1 MDLNKAFQYAVVLAW
16 DSLLEGNPTPLIRV
30 EYQRQPGLLLDC
42 VTIWADKGRGYRD
55 LVCRYW
61 TAESAM
67 HAGGMSF
74 GNNYAS
80 PSLAKT
86 VAFIMMDQDRFTPG
100 PEIFGHGQ
108 IFIYQPSQNDR
119 TEADVW
125 LETFPGASLS
135 SVESSSRMGDEGC
148 PNPARESLVAAA
160 QA

>member
-61 TAESAM
+61 TAESPM
-67 HAGGMSF
+67 HAGGISF

-80 PSLAKT
+80 ASLAKT

-125 LETFPGASLS
+125 LETFLGASLS